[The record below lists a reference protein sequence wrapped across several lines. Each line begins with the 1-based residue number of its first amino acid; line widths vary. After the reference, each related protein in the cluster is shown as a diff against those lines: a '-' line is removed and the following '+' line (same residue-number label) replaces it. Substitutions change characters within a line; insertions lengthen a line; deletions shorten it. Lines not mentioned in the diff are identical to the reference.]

1 MKLLT
6 LRFKNLNSLEGEWL
20 IDFTHPEY
28 EQNGIFAISGP
39 TGAGKTTLLDAICLA
54 LFGCTPRLDTISQSQ
69 NEIMSKQHA
78 ECFAELKFQ
87 TASGV
92 YSAHWSQRKAHN
104 RPDGKLQQVKREL
117 FDVNSGKL
125 LSSRINEVTQLITQI
140 SGLDFQ
146 RFTRTVLLAQGRF
159 ADFLNAKEEERS
171 PILEQITGTEIYS
184 DISIKV
190 HQIKNEEEKKL
201 TELAIAV
208 NGISLLKAEEVDKLQ
223 SSLESLEQHLNSINE
238 QQKQSAT
245 LIKWWEDSLQSKQS
259 QQNLNKELTQ
269 CLQAEQDFVPQA
281 QALTL
286 ANKTLPLIK
295 IHTEIN
301 SLRTTLNN
309 NLQSLTELTP
319 QLVTVTQTRE
329 LRETQLI
336 EVGSHKSRASQLL
349 EEQRKTFNKV
359 RELDA
364 NIAQEKKL
372 LVQETERLESLTKRL
387 NKSTTELEN
396 HHARHE
402 EVTTLIKQLC
412 QRILDQGYSL
422 GDLNQSSLAQHSTA
436 EEIEKLLTIL
446 NKTTEITKLNQLI
459 DSSKDD
465 LRNLE
470 AIRDETQRYYN
481 KNTKL
486 SKHQAS
492 IKRFNDEINQ
502 LITQRTRLEQEHKVH
517 EAKVAQH
524 EAEYKLAVTIKSLE
538 ERRHDLVDGN
548 PCPLCGALEHPLV
561 KGELIAPKISERDLE
576 QSKKTEKAVLV
587 MLNDNA
593 RQVAH
598 LDAGAKAAEQQL
610 AEDAAELASLLSNIE
625 AKHALLVNTFGS
637 SLAIQSTADLKNVL
651 DKQQISP
658 VAFKTQAQRL
668 QEQIKRLEKELNV
681 REKAQHWSNKM
692 SVGFEGLKANIANL
706 EEQIKAGQEDATEL
720 QESTRNKQSLLN
732 ILTDTRQAL
741 FSDKDPTT
749 EEEQL
754 SLELKRIETLLE
766 EKSKARQEADN
777 IYISLSQKIKSLQE
791 SVEKTKLQLNSLEP
805 QFKLQLEK
813 QQFDSEESF
822 LAACIEEDERL
833 HLDQQ
838 QRILTDRKST
848 LTEQLQQV
856 ENHLQSLTQQ
866 QPETPKALNICRLEH
881 ESLEVQKAKLHAIK
895 GRDQERLDT
904 HLEAAARVAEQNKRI
919 DTQEKE
925 TNRWRMLHELIGSAD
940 GKKYR
945 NFAQNLTFELVLHYA
960 NLQLNQMSDRYSL
973 RIDNRLNSK
982 LELTVE
988 DHYQGGEIRSIKNLS
1003 GGESFIVSLALA
1015 LGLSRMVSG
1024 HMQLQS
1030 LFLDE
1035 GFGTL
1040 DEDSLDIALTSLSNL
1055 QQSGKTIGIISHV
1068 TVLKERISTQIQVIP
1083 MSGGRSRLEG
1093 PGVQAA

>member
-54 LFGCTPRLDTISQSQ
+54 LFGCTPRLETISQSQ
-69 NEIMSKQHA
+69 NEIMSRQHA

-87 TASGV
+87 TASGIF
-92 YSAHWSQRKAHN
+92 SAHWSQRKAHN

-125 LSSRINEVTQLITQI
+125 LSSRINDVSQLITQI

-190 HQIKNEEEKKL
+190 HQIKSEEEKKL

-208 NGISLLKAEEVDKLQ
+208 NGINLLKAEEVDSLQ
-223 SSLESLEQHLNSINE
+223 SSLASIEQQLSSINE
-238 QQKQSAT
+238 QQKQTTT
-245 LIKWWEDSLQSKQS
+245 LIKWWENSLQGQKS
-259 QQNLNKELTQ
+259 QQQLKEQLAQ
-269 CLQAEQDFVPQA
+269 CLQAEKDFAPQA
-281 QALTL
+281 QMLTL

-295 IHTEIN
+295 VHTEIN
-301 SLRTTLNN
+301 ALRT
-309 NLQSLTELTP
+309 NLKNSQQSLTELTP
-319 QLVTVTQTRE
+319 QLATVTQTRK
-329 LRETQLI
+329 LREKQVI
-336 EVGSHKSRASQLL
+336 EVGSHRSRASQLL

-364 NIAQEKKL
+364 SIAQENKL
-372 LVQETERLESLTKRL
+372 LKQETERLENITQRL
-387 NKSTTELEN
+387 EKSKSELES
-396 HHARHE
+396 HHTRHE
-402 EVTTLIKQLC
+402 EITALIKQLC
-412 QRILDQGYSL
+412 QRILAQGYRF
-422 GDLNQSSLAQHSTA
+422 GDLTEPSLAQYSTA
-436 EEIEKLLTIL
+436 EEIEKLLIMLKET
-446 NKTTEITKLNQLI
+446 NEISTLYQLI
-459 DSSKDD
+459 DDSKDD

-470 AIRDETQRYYN
+470 AIRDETQRYYE
-481 KNTKL
+481 KSSKL
-486 SKHQAS
+486 GKHQSS
-492 IKRFNDEINQ
+492 IKRFYDEINQ
-502 LITQRTRLEQEHKVH
+502 LITQRSRLEQEHRVH

-524 EAEYKLAVTIKSLE
+524 EAEYKLAMTIKSLE
-538 ERRHDLVDGN
+538 EHRHDLVDGK
-548 PCPLCGALEHPLV
+548 PCPLCGALDHPLV
-561 KGELIAPKISERDLE
+561 KGELSVPKISERDLE
-576 QSKKTEKAVLV
+576 ESRKTERAVLT
-587 MLNDNA
+587 MLSDNA

-598 LDAGAKAAEQQL
+598 LDASVKGVEQQFS
-610 AEDAAELASLLSNIE
+610 EDAAELASLLNKIE
-625 AKHALLVNTFGS
+625 SKHELLVNTFGS
-637 SLAIQSTADLKNVL
+637 NLEIQSTADLKNAL
-651 DKQQISP
+651 DQQQISP
-658 VAFKTQAQRL
+658 VAFKTQAQGL
-668 QEQIKRLEKELNV
+668 QEQIKRLEKELTV
-681 REKAQHWSNKM
+681 REKAQQWSNKM
-692 SVGFEGLKANIANL
+692 SVDFEGLKTNIANL
-706 EEQIKAGQEDATEL
+706 EKQIKAYQEDFKEL
-720 QESTRNKQSLLN
+720 QAGTHDKQHR
-732 ILTDTRQAL
+732 LTISVDTRQAL
-741 FSDKDPTT
+741 FSDKDPNK

-754 SLELKRIETLLE
+754 SLELKRIEILLE
-766 EKSKARQEADN
+766 EKSKERQEVDN
-777 IYISLSQKIKSLQE
+777 IFISLSQKIKSLEE
-791 SVEKTKLQLNSLEP
+791 SIDTTNIQLHSLEP
-805 QFKLQLEK
+805 QFKYQLEK
-813 QQFDSEESF
+813 QQFTSEESF
-822 LAACIEEDERL
+822 LAACLEEDERI

-838 QRILTDRKST
+838 QRVLAERKST

-856 ENHLQSLTQQ
+856 ESNLQNLTQQ
-866 QPETPKALNICRLEH
+866 QPEEPKALNTCRLEY
-881 ESLEVQKAKLHAIK
+881 ESLEVQKAQLNAVK

-904 HLEAAARVAEQNKRI
+904 HMAAATRVAEQNKLI
-919 DTQEKE
+919 DAQEKE

-960 NLQLNQMSDRYSL
+960 NLQLKQMSDRYSL
-973 RIDNRLNSK
+973 RIDNSINSK

-1015 LGLSRMVSG
+1015 LGLSQMVSG
-1024 HMQLQS
+1024 NRQLQS

-1040 DEDSLDIALTSLSNL
+1040 DEDSLDVALSSLSNL

-1068 TVLKERISTQIQVIP
+1068 VALKERISTQIQVIP
-1083 MSGGRSRLEG
+1083 ISGGRSRLEG
-1093 PGVQAA
+1093 PGIQAI